1 MLWTH
6 RTRAGGNADGGA
18 ALMEQPEAVDFVAA
32 LGVDAMPAASIPVV
46 HPPAAS
52 HQLHFWVRYT
62 LFEYLGF
69 MWEHAG
75 YLIHRRHIHWPLGL
89 WLRLKSTL
97 SAALHFI
104 LLRRGRRTYEFTI
117 DQHGIVRTS
126 DTGVSLI
133 GWDDVS
139 RIRTYSKGFM
149 MVLKRGTLPI
159 PFRCLNAAEIEGMKD
174 IAAARAAGELQMRG
188 AA

>member
-1 MLWTH
+1 MLWSH
-6 RTRAGGNADGGA
+6 RTRGAGGNGGA
-18 ALMEQPEAVDFVAA
+18 ALMEQPAD
-32 LGVDAMPAASIPVV
+32 LGADAMPAAVIPVV

-52 HQLHFWVRYT
+52 YQLHFWVRYT
-62 LFEYLGF
+62 LGEYLGF
-69 MWEHAG
+69 MWEHGG
-75 YLIHRRHIHWPLGL
+75 YLIRRRHIRWPLGPYM
-89 WLRLKSTL
+89 RVKSTL
-97 SAALHFI
+97 SAAMHFI

-133 GWDDVS
+133 DWDDVS

-159 PFRCLNAAEIEGMKD
+159 PFRCLNGTEVEAMKV
-174 IAAARAAGELQMRG
+174 IAAARAAGELQYRG
-188 AA
+188 AV

>member
-1 MLWTH
+1 MLWSH
-6 RTRAGGNADGGA
+6 RTRGAGGNGGA
-18 ALMEQPEAVDFVAA
+18 ALMEQPAD
-32 LGVDAMPAASIPVV
+32 LGADAMPAAVIPVV

-52 HQLHFWVRYT
+52 YQLHFWVRYT
-62 LFEYLGF
+62 LGEYLGF
-69 MWEHAG
+69 MWEHGG
-75 YLIHRRHIHWPLGL
+75 YLIRRRHIRWPLGPYM
-89 WLRLKSTL
+89 RVKSTL
-97 SAALHFI
+97 SAAMHFI

-133 GWDDVS
+133 DWDDVS

-159 PFRCLNAAEIEGMKD
+159 PFRCLNGTEVEAMKG
-174 IAAARAAGELQMRG
+174 IAAARAAGELQYRG
-188 AA
+188 AV